1 MKKLH
6 RRGQSCLLLLWLLA
20 ASVLP
25 NLAAAQ
31 TAGQAGNG
39 SASTGQPQL
48 VVQLGHAAGVRAA
61 AFSPDGRL
69 VATGGADHTAALWD
83 VTSGRELRR
92 FFGHTDILNSVA
104 FSPDGRFLLTG
115 SADKTARLWE
125 VTTGKE
131 LHRFAVHPELDTIVI
146 VAFSPDGR
154 FILTGGNDAILWEV
168 SGNSVRHFQ
177 GHSNGV
183 AHVAFSPDGRF
194 ILTGSSDK
202 TARLWEVATG
212 QEVRRFVAKTTRDVV
227 VPAVAFSPDGRFVLT
242 GGEAAIVWD
251 AATGQEL
258 RRFAEDSPYVDSV
271 AFSPDGRFALT
282 GEEAGMP
289 LSPLTI
295 RLWEVSTGRAVRRF
309 EWSTRADRAPVAPS
323 FSPDGRLILSG
334 GGEAAVLWDTT
345 TGQEQQRLVGYVAAV
360 EAVALSPD
368 GRFAVI
374 GSGNAA
380 QLWELASGREVQR
393 FRGPAERVQA
403 VAFAPDG
410 HSVLTG
416 GVPPVWGERRTIG
429 LWNIASGQ
437 EVQRFTPASRLEM
450 VYAVAFSPDGHF
462 ILTTSGNAA
471 LLWEVAT
478 GQVMRRFEGP
488 FMTTMW
494 AVAFSPDGQ
503 SVLTGNSGI
512 ATAPSVCRWAV
523 NTGQLIHCFVQPSS
537 SSSGLQA
544 PLGFQVNMR
553 EGPPVLAFSPDG
565 RFVATS
571 HKRSFMGSVAM
582 PVSVWNAE
590 NGQRTQLFTS
600 PAPVNAVT
608 FSPDSKSLLT
618 GGEDGVARLWER
630 RGEQEKRSLT
640 GHAGKV
646 NTVEF
651 APTGRFIITGA
662 ADGTTRLWDTATGR
676 ELCRLLSFADGT
688 WVVVDPQGRF
698 DTNNLDHN
706 LGLSWVMPDDPF
718 TPLPLEIFMRD
729 YYEPRLLPRILAG
742 EQFRPVR
749 ALQDLNRVQP
759 TVTITKIEPQP
770 DAPDLVQV
778 TVEAAKAVRE
788 FPRGDNQ
795 VKMATGVYDLRLFR
809 DGQLVGY
816 TPETDGEVTLDPET
830 GTAARTFTVTLPR
843 TANRTEVEFAAYA
856 FNVDRVKSLTDRKS
870 FALAKKLSPIKGRAY
885 LVTIG
890 VNAYENPAWDLRF
903 AANDARLIEYT
914 LRENLARAAEYEAI
928 VTVPLISDYRL
939 RNGKREVSENRA
951 LKRNVRTVLELLA
964 GKEVSPER
972 RREVPQADQLQPV
985 RPEDL
990 VLIAF
995 SSHGYADPDGTFY
1008 FFPFDIGEGEGRK
1021 ISRTLLQHAI
1031 SSEEF
1036 SRWLRDIDG
1045 GPMVMIVDAC
1055 HSAASVQG
1063 EGFKPGP
1070 MGSRGLGQLAYDKG
1084 MRILTA
1090 SQADD
1095 VAVESDLIQQGLLT
1109 YALIH
1114 DGIEAR
1120 QADFSPPDRTITL
1133 VEWLQYGVARVPSLY
1148 EEVRKGR
1155 VQTFGR
1161 GEKSRGVVLL
1171 SSPQKKVPNTP
1182 RFQQPALF
1190 DFSRQ
1195 SNTPVFV
1202 RIE

>member
-1 MKKLH
+1 LIAVLVLH
-6 RRGQSCLLLLWLLA
+6 DSVEARA
-20 ASVLP
+20 A
-25 NLAAAQ
+25 N
-31 TAGQAGNG
+31 QAGNG
-39 SASTGQPQL
+39 QASTGQPQL

-69 VATGGADHTAALWD
+69 VASGGADHAAVLWD
-83 VTSGRELRR
+83 VATGRELRR
-92 FFGHTDILNSVA
+92 FSGHTDTLNSVA

-115 SADKTARLWE
+115 STDKTARLWE
-125 VTTGKE
+125 VVTGKE
-131 LHRFAVHPELDTIVI
+131 LRRFAVNPELDSIAI
-146 VAFSPDGR
+146 AAFSPDGR

-177 GHSNGV
+177 GHNSGV
-183 AHVAFSPDGRF
+183 AHVAFSPDNRF

-202 TARLWEVATG
+202 TARLWEVTTG
-212 QEVRRFVAKTTRDVV
+212 QEVRRFAVKTTRDVII
-227 VPAVAFSPDGRFVLT
+227 PAVAFSPDGRFVLT
-242 GGEAAIVWD
+242 GGEAAIIWD
-251 AATGQEL
+251 TATGQEL
-258 RRFAEDSPYVDSV
+258 RRFAEDSPYIDSV

-282 GEEAGMP
+282 GEEPGTP
-289 LSPLTI
+289 LAPLVI
-295 RLWEVSTGRAVRRF
+295 RLWEVGTGRVVRRF
-309 EWSTRADRAPVAPS
+309 EWSARADRAPVAPS
-323 FSPDGRLILSG
+323 FSPDGHLILSG
-334 GGEAAVLWDTT
+334 GGEAAVVWEMT
-345 TGQEQQRLVGYVAAV
+345 TGQERQRFVGYVADV
-360 EAVALSPD
+360 EAVALSSD
-368 GRFAVI
+368 AQFAVI

-380 QLWELASGREVQR
+380 RLWDLAAGREVQR
-393 FRGPAERVQA
+393 FWGPADKVQA
-403 VAFAPDG
+403 VAFSPDG
-410 HSVLTG
+410 RSILTG
-416 GVPPVWGERRTIG
+416 GIPPVWGERRTIG

-437 EVQRFTPASRLEM
+437 EVRRFTPTSRLEM

-478 GQVMRRFEGP
+478 GQVVQRFGGP

-503 SVLTGNSGI
+503 SVLTGSSGI

-523 NTGQLIHCFVQPSS
+523 KTGQLIQCFVQPSS
-537 SSSGLQA
+537 SSF
-544 PLGFQVNMR
+544 GFQVPLGTQMSMR

-565 RFVATS
+565 RIVATS
-571 HKRSFMGSVAM
+571 HKRSFMGTVAM
-582 PVSVWNAE
+582 SISVWDITS
-590 NGQRTQLFTS
+590 GQRAQLFTS
-600 PAPVNAVT
+600 PSPVNAVV
-608 FSPDSKSLLT
+608 FSPDGGSVLT
-618 GGEDGVARLWER
+618 GGEDGVVRLWER
-630 RGEQEKRSLT
+630 RSEQEKRSLT
-640 GHAGKV
+640 GHAAKV
-646 NTVEF
+646 NTVKF
-651 APTGRFIITGA
+651 APTGRFIVTGG
-662 ADGTTRLWDTATGR
+662 ADGTTRLWDPATGR

-688 WVVVDPQGRF
+688 WAVVDPQGRF
-698 DTNNLDHN
+698 DTNNLDRN

-718 TPLPLEIFMRD
+718 TALPLEIFMRD

-742 EQFRPVR
+742 EKFRPVR

-759 TVTITKIEPQP
+759 KVTITKIDPQP
-770 DAPDLVQV
+770 NAPDLVQV
-778 TVEAAKAVRE
+778 TVEAARTVRE
-788 FPRGDNQ
+788 FPHGGRQ
-795 VKMATGVYDLRLFR
+795 VKVETGVYDLRLFR

-816 TPETDGEVTLDPET
+816 APETDGEIPLDPET
-830 GTAARTFTVTLPR
+830 GIAVRTFIVKLPR
-843 TANRTEVEFAAYA
+843 TANRTDVEFTAYA

-870 FALAKKLSPIKGRAY
+870 FALAQGLSPIKGRAY

-890 VNAYENPAWDLRF
+890 VNAYEDPAWDLRF
-903 AANDARLIEYT
+903 AANDARQIGRT
-914 LRENLARAAEYEAI
+914 LRESLVRTAEYEAI
-928 VTVPLISDYRL
+928 VIVPLISDYEL
-939 RNGKREVSENRA
+939 RNGKREVNENRA

-964 GKEVSPER
+964 GKEVSPESR
-972 RREVPQADQLQPV
+972 KEIPQADKLQRV

-1008 FFPFDIGEGEGRK
+1008 FFPFDIGTGEGRK
-1021 ISRTLLQHAI
+1021 ISPMLLRHAI

-1045 GPMVMIVDAC
+1045 GPMALIVDAC

-1109 YALIH
+1109 YALVH

-1120 QADFSPPDRTITL
+1120 QADFSPPDQTITL
-1133 VEWLQYGVARVPSLY
+1133 VEWLQYGVVRVPSLY

-1155 VQTFGR
+1155 IQTFGR

-1171 SSPQKKVPNTP
+1171 SSPPQGKIPNTP
-1182 RFQQPALF
+1182 KLQQPALF
-1190 DFSRQ
+1190 DFSKKR
-1195 SNTPVFV
+1195 SEPVFV
-1202 RIE
+1202 QID